1 MTHNIQIK
9 EEKQFFL
16 PCWQTL
22 TIDVWQNLLL
32 LLQLRVPFS
41 TTLPPKEKETLLKT
55 DNRKK
60 RLIPKR

>member
-1 MTHNIQIK
+1 
-9 EEKQFFL
+9 L

-60 RLIPKR
+60 D